1 MGKLN
6 LKPAE
11 QIRVQLTLK
20 QQKQIEQIYKG
31 VAKDID
37 QRVKKIPNVSS
48 APLQKYYLENLK
60 KQVLDELNKASSGL
74 QDMIEGNM
82 KSVAESVIDSTLD
95 FAQKVGLSV
104 EGLYSH
110 VPDDV
115 VKAVATGQLYD
126 GDWTLSKA
134 IWKDHMKTQYNVNTV
149 VAKGIAENKSAYD
162 IAKDLEKYVD
172 PSAAKDWDWSKVY
185 PGVGKKIDYNAQRLA
200 RTMVSHAYQQAFVR
214 STIKNP
220 FVEMYRWDAAN
231 SGRVCPICADR
242 DGQLFS
248 KSDLPLDHPN
258 GMCTF
263 EAVIPDSMEDI
274 ADRVA
279 DWAYGA
285 DDPELDGWA
294 EDLTGLK
301 WEPSFNKEQEKWLG
315 NHGWSPTNM
324 PTNFKSFA
332 QSLTFDEQEQLL
344 KLAGGSWNDAHPY
357 QKMEQYY
364 LKNLAVVREV
374 AKPKV
379 PSVSTLVNQHN
390 IPNVPDYSTW
400 IKLMQ
405 KQTESSMLD
414 MESQAFAK
422 MTPEEKSALRTYTGS
437 AYRDM
442 NSYLRKLAVGDSAT
456 TRYKSEIDLC
466 IQALKKSSFE
476 DTLVLRRG
484 TDFGDLAGLIGGDFM
499 STKTKLSKMSTKELR
514 DTYVGLKGKYAG
526 FTSTSSDFEKGFS
539 GTVEMIFYAPKG
551 TQGSSIMGI
560 SKFGTDEGETL
571 LNAGTQVEIVGIEDS
586 DGHFGSSVRM
596 FLRIL
601 EK

>member
-1 MGKLN
+1 MGKLS

-11 QIRVQLTLK
+11 QMRVQLTLK

-37 QRVKKIPNVSS
+37 QRIKKIPNVSS

-82 KSVAESVIDSTLD
+82 KSVVESVIDSTLD
-95 FAQKVGLSV
+95 FAQKVGLSI

-110 VPDDV
+110 VPDEI

-285 DDPELDGWA
+285 DDPELDTWA

-315 NHGWSPTNM
+315 DHGWSPTNM
-324 PTNFKSFA
+324 PPDFKSFA
-332 QSLTFDEQEQLL
+332 QSLTLGEQEQLL

-364 LKNLAVVREV
+364 LKNLATVREI

-379 PSVSTLVNQHN
+379 PSVSTLVNQHS
-390 IPNVPDYSTW
+390 ISGVPDYSTW
-400 IKLMQ
+400 IDIMK
-405 KQTESSMLD
+405 KQTESYMLD
-414 MESQAFAK
+414 LESKAFDK
-422 MTPEEKSALRTYTGS
+422 MTPEEKRALRTYTGS
-437 AYRDM
+437 AYMDM
-442 NSYLRKLAVGDSAT
+442 NNYLRKLAVGDSAT
-456 TRYKSEIDLC
+456 TKYKSEIDLC
-466 IQALKKSSFE
+466 MQALKKSSFE

-484 TDFGDLAGLIGGDFM
+484 TDFGDLAGLIGGDFR
-499 STKTKLSKMSTKELR
+499 STKTKLSEMSIKELR

-526 FTSTSSDFEKGFS
+526 FTSTSSDFEKGF
-539 GTVEMIFYAPKG
+539 GETVEMIFYAPKG
-551 TQGSSIMGI
+551 TQGSSIMSI
-560 SKFGTDEGETL
+560 SEYGTGEGETL

>member
-1 MGKLN
+1 MAKLN

-11 QIRVQLTLK
+11 QIRVQLTIK

-48 APLQKYYLENLK
+48 APLQRYYLENLK

-242 DGQLFS
+242 DGQLYD
-248 KSDLPLDHPN
+248 KNDLPLDHPN

-279 DWAYGA
+279 DWAYGV
-285 DDPELDGWA
+285 DDPELDAWA

-324 PTNFKSFA
+324 PPDFKSFA

-379 PSVSTLVNQHN
+379 PSVSTLVNQHS

-442 NSYLRKLAVGDSAT
+442 NNYLRKLAVGDSAT
-456 TRYKSEIDLC
+456 TKYKSEIDLC
-466 IQALKKSSFE
+466 MQALKKSSFE

-499 STKTKLSKMSTKELR
+499 STKTKLSKMSINELR

-539 GTVEMIFYAPKG
+539 GKVEMIFYAPKG

-560 SKFGTDEGETL
+560 SKFGTGEGETL

-586 DGHFGSSVRM
+586 DGHFDSSIRM

>member
-48 APLQKYYLENLK
+48 APLQRYYLENLK

-248 KSDLPLDHPN
+248 KNDLPLDHPN

-285 DDPELDGWA
+285 DDPELDTWA

-315 NHGWSPTNM
+315 DHGWSPTNM
-324 PTNFKSFA
+324 PPDFKSFA
-332 QSLTFDEQEQLL
+332 QSLTLGEQEKLL

-364 LKNLAVVREV
+364 LKNLATVREV

-390 IPNVPDYSTW
+390 ISGVPDYSTW
-400 IKLMQ
+400 IDIMK
-405 KQTESSMLD
+405 KQTESYMLD
-414 MESQAFAK
+414 LESKAFDK

-437 AYRDM
+437 AYTDM

-456 TRYKSEIDLC
+456 TKYKSEIDLC
-466 IQALKKSSFE
+466 MQALKKSNFE
-476 DTLVLRRG
+476 DALVLRRG
-484 TDFGDLAGLIGGDFM
+484 TDFGDLAGLIGGDFR

-526 FTSTSSDFEKGFS
+526 FTSTSSDFEKGFD

-560 SKFGTDEGETL
+560 SKFGTGEGETL

>member
-1 MGKLN
+1 MAKLN
-6 LKPAE
+6 LNTAE
-11 QIRVQLTLK
+11 QARVQLTQK
-20 QQKQIEQIYKG
+20 QQKHIEQIYKG

-37 QRVKKIPNVSS
+37 ERIKKLPNVPS
-48 APLQKYYLENLK
+48 APLQKTYLENLK
-60 KQVLDELNKASSGL
+60 KQVLDELDKASGDL

-82 KSVAESVIDSTLD
+82 KSVAESVLDSTLD
-95 FAQKVGLSV
+95 FTKKVGLSI

-110 VPDDV
+110 VPDEI
-115 VKAVATGQLYD
+115 VKSVASGQLYE

-134 IWKDHMKTQYNVNTV
+134 IWKDHMKTQYNINTV

-172 PSAAKDWDWSKVY
+172 PSAEKPWDWSKVY
-185 PGVGKKIDYNAQRLA
+185 PGVGRKIDYNAQRLA

-214 STIKNP
+214 STQKNP
-220 FVEMYRWDAAN
+220 FVTKYKWDASN
-231 SGRVCPICADR
+231 SARTCPICAER
-242 DGQLFS
+242 DGQLYD
-248 KSDLPLDHPN
+248 KNDLPLDHPN

-274 ADRVA
+274 ADRIA

-285 DDPELDGWA
+285 DDPELDTWA
-294 EDLTGLK
+294 EDLTGLT
-301 WEPSFNKEQEKWLG
+301 WTPSFNKEQEKWLG
-315 NHGWSPTNM
+315 DHGWSPTNM
-324 PTNFKSFA
+324 PPDFKSFA
-332 QSLTFDEQEQLL
+332 QSLTFDEQEKLL

-364 LKNLAVVREV
+364 FKNLATVRDI

-379 PSVSTLVNQHN
+379 PSVSTLVNQHS
-390 IPNVPDYSTW
+390 IPNVPDYNTW

-414 MESQAFAK
+414 MESRAFAK
-422 MTPEEKSALRTYTGS
+422 MTADEKLALRTYTGS
-437 AYRDM
+437 AYSDM
-442 NSYLRKLAVGDSAT
+442 NSYLRKLAVGNSAT
-456 TRYKSEIDLC
+456 TKYESEIDLC
-466 IQALKKSSFE
+466 MSALKKSSFE
-476 DTLVLRRG
+476 DTLILRRG
-484 TDFGDLAGLIGGDFM
+484 TDFGDLAGLIGGDFRD
-499 STKTKLSKMSTKELR
+499 TKIKLSKMSIQELR

-526 FTSTSSDFEKGFS
+526 FTSTSSDYEKGFIDS
-539 GTVEMIFYAPKG
+539 VEMIFYAPKG

-571 LNAGTQVEIVGIEDS
+571 LNAGTQVEIVGIEAS
-586 DGHFGSSVRM
+586 DGHMASSVRM

>member
-1 MGKLN
+1 MAKLN

-37 QRVKKIPNVSS
+37 QRIKKIPNVSS
-48 APLQKYYLENLK
+48 APLQRYYLENLN

-104 EGLYSH
+104 EGLYSR
-110 VPDDV
+110 VPDDII
-115 VKAVATGQLYD
+115 KAVATGQLYD

-172 PSAAKDWDWSKVY
+172 PFAAKDWDWSKVY
-185 PGVGKKIDYNAQRLA
+185 PGVSKKIDYNAQRLA

-220 FVEMYRWDAAN
+220 FVTKYRWDASN
-231 SGRVCPICADR
+231 SARVCPICAER
-242 DGQLFS
+242 DGQLYD
-248 KSDLPLDHPN
+248 KNDLPLDHPN

-285 DDPELDGWA
+285 DDPELDTWA

-315 NHGWSPTNM
+315 DHGWSPTNM
-324 PTNFKSFA
+324 PPDFKSFA
-332 QSLTFDEQEQLL
+332 QSLTLGEQEKLL

-364 LKNLAVVREV
+364 LKNLATVREV

-390 IPNVPDYSTW
+390 ISGVPDYSTW
-400 IKLMQ
+400 IDIMK
-405 KQTESSMLD
+405 KQTESYMLD
-414 MESQAFAK
+414 LESKAFDK

-437 AYRDM
+437 AYMDM

-456 TRYKSEIDLC
+456 TKYKSEIDLC
-466 IQALKKSSFE
+466 MQALKKSNFE

-484 TDFGDLAGLIGGDFM
+484 TDFGDLAGLIGGDFR
-499 STKTKLSKMSTKELR
+499 STKTKLSKMSIKELR

-526 FTSTSSDFEKGFS
+526 FTSTSSDFEKSFDGA
-539 GTVEMIFYAPKG
+539 VEMIFYAPKG
-551 TQGSSIMGI
+551 TQGSSIMSI
-560 SKFGTDEGETL
+560 SKFGTGEGETL

-586 DGHFGSSVRM
+586 GGHFGSSVRM

>member
-95 FAQKVGLSV
+95 FAQKVGLSI

-172 PSAAKDWDWSKVY
+172 PSAAKAWDWSKVY

-220 FVEMYRWDAAN
+220 FVTKYRWDASN
-231 SGRVCPICADR
+231 SARVCPICAER
-242 DGQLFS
+242 DGQLYD
-248 KSDLPLDHPN
+248 KNDLPLDHPN

-315 NHGWSPTNM
+315 NHGWSPTSM
-324 PTNFKSFA
+324 PTDFKSFA

-400 IKLMQ
+400 IDTMK
-405 KQTESSMLD
+405 KQTESYMLD
-414 MESQAFAK
+414 LESKAFDK

-456 TRYKSEIDLC
+456 TKYKSEIDLC
-466 IQALKKSSFE
+466 MQALKKSNFE

-499 STKTKLSKMSTKELR
+499 STKTKLSKMSIKELR

-539 GTVEMIFYAPKG
+539 GNVEMIFYAPKG

-560 SKFGTDEGETL
+560 SKFGTGEGETL

-586 DGHFGSSVRM
+586 DGHFDSSVRM

>member
-1 MGKLN
+1 MAKLN

-48 APLQKYYLENLK
+48 APLQRYYLENLK
-60 KQVLDELNKASSGL
+60 KQVLNELNKASSGL

-82 KSVAESVIDSTLD
+82 KSVAESILDSTLD

-185 PGVGKKIDYNAQRLA
+185 PGVSKKIDYNAQRLA

-220 FVEMYRWDAAN
+220 FVTKYRWDASN
-231 SGRVCPICADR
+231 SARVCPICADR
-242 DGQLFS
+242 DGQLYD
-248 KSDLPLDHPN
+248 KNDLPLDHPN

-285 DDPELDGWA
+285 DDTELDQWA

-315 NHGWSPTNM
+315 NHGWSPTSM

-405 KQTESSMLD
+405 KQTESYMLD
-414 MESQAFAK
+414 LESKAFDK

-456 TRYKSEIDLC
+456 TKYKSEIDLC
-466 IQALKKSSFE
+466 MQALKKSNFE

-499 STKTKLSKMSTKELR
+499 STKTKLSKMSIKELR

-539 GTVEMIFYAPKG
+539 GKVEMIFYAPKG

>member
-1 MGKLN
+1 MAKLN
-6 LKPAE
+6 LNTAE
-11 QIRVQLTLK
+11 QTRVQLTQK

-37 QRVKKIPNVSS
+37 ERIKKLPNVPS
-48 APLQKYYLENLK
+48 APLQKAYLENLK
-60 KQVLDELNKASSGL
+60 SQILDELDKTSSDL
-74 QDMIEGNM
+74 QSMIEGNM
-82 KSVAESVIDSTLD
+82 KSVAESVLDSTLD
-95 FAQKVGLSV
+95 FAKRIGFSV
-104 EGLYSH
+104 ESLYSH
-110 VPDDV
+110 VPDEI
-115 VKAVATGQLYD
+115 VKSVASGQLYD

-134 IWKDHMKTQYNVNTV
+134 LWKNHMKTQYNVNTV
-149 VAKGIAENKSAYD
+149 VSKGIAENKSAYA

-172 PSAAKDWDWSKVY
+172 PSAEKPWDWSKVY

-214 STIKNP
+214 STVKNP
-220 FVEMYRWDAAN
+220 FVTKYRWDASN
-231 SGRVCPICADR
+231 SARVCPICAER
-242 DGQLFS
+242 DGQLYD
-248 KSDLPLDHPN
+248 KNDLPLDHPN

-285 DDPELDGWA
+285 DDQALDDWA

-324 PTNFKSFA
+324 PSNFKSFA
-332 QSLTFDEQEQLL
+332 ESLSFSEQEQLL
-344 KLAGGSWNDAHPY
+344 KLAGGSWSDAHPY

-364 LKNLAVVREV
+364 LRNLSTVREV

-379 PSVSTLVNQHN
+379 PSVSMLVNQHN
-390 IPNVPDYSTW
+390 ISNVPDYSTW
-400 IKLMQ
+400 IDLMK
-405 KQTESSMLD
+405 KQTESYMLD
-414 MESQAFAK
+414 LESRAFDK
-422 MTPEEKSALRTYTGS
+422 MTSEEKSALRTYTGS

-442 NSYLRKLAVGDSAT
+442 NSYLRRLAVGDSAT

-466 IQALKKSSFE
+466 IQALKKSNFE

-484 TDFGDLAGLIGGDFM
+484 TDFGDLAGLIGGDFVA
-499 STKTKLSKMSTKELR
+499 TKTKLSEMSIKELR

-526 FTSTSSDFEKGFS
+526 FTSTSSDFEKGF
-539 GTVEMIFYAPKG
+539 GDEVEMIFYAPKG

-560 SKFGTDEGETL
+560 SKFGTGEGETL

-586 DGHFGSSVRM
+586 YAHFGSSVRI

>member
-6 LKPAE
+6 LKLAE
-11 QIRVQLTLK
+11 QTRVQLTLK

-37 QRVKKIPNVSS
+37 QKVKKIPNVSS

-74 QDMIEGNM
+74 KDMIEGNM
-82 KSVAESVIDSTLD
+82 KSAAESVIDSTLD

-134 IWKDHMKTQYNVNTV
+134 LWKDHMKTQYNVNTV

-172 PSAAKDWDWSKVY
+172 PSAEKPWDWSKVY
-185 PGVGKKIDYNAQRLA
+185 SGIGKKIDYNAQRLA

-263 EAVIPDSMEDI
+263 EAIIPDSMEDI

-285 DDPELDGWA
+285 DDPELDAWA

-315 NHGWSPTNM
+315 DHGWSPTNM
-324 PTNFKSFA
+324 PPDFKSFA
-332 QSLTFDEQEQLL
+332 QSLTLGEKEKLL

-364 LKNLAVVREV
+364 LKNLATVREV

-390 IPNVPDYSTW
+390 ISGVPDYSTW
-400 IKLMQ
+400 IDIMK
-405 KQTESSMLD
+405 KQTESYMLD
-414 MESQAFAK
+414 LESKAFDK

-437 AYRDM
+437 AYRNM

-456 TRYKSEIDLC
+456 TKYKSEIDLC
-466 IQALKKSSFE
+466 MQALKKSNFE

-484 TDFGDLAGLIGGDFM
+484 TDFGDLAGLIGGDFR
-499 STKTKLSKMSTKELR
+499 STKTKLSKMSIQELR

-526 FTSTSSDFEKGFS
+526 FTSTSSDFEKGF
-539 GTVEMIFYAPKG
+539 GDEVEMIFYAPKG

-560 SKFGTDEGETL
+560 SEFGTGEGETL

>member
-1 MGKLN
+1 MAKLN
-6 LKPAE
+6 LNTAE
-11 QIRVQLTLK
+11 QTRVQLTQK

-37 QRVKKIPNVSS
+37 ERIKKLPNVPS
-48 APLQKYYLENLK
+48 APLQKAYLENLK
-60 KQVLDELNKASSGL
+60 SQILDELNKASGDL
-74 QDMIEGNM
+74 QSMIEGSM
-82 KSVAESVIDSTLD
+82 KSVAESVLDSTLD
-95 FAQKVGLSV
+95 FAKRIGFSV
-104 EGLYSH
+104 ESLYSH
-110 VPDDV
+110 VPDEI
-115 VKAVATGQLYD
+115 VKSVASGQLYD

-134 IWKDHMKTQYNVNTV
+134 LWKNHMKTQYNVNTV
-149 VAKGIAENKSAYD
+149 VSKGIAENKSAYA

-172 PSAAKDWDWSKVY
+172 PSAEKPWDWSKVY

-214 STIKNP
+214 STVKNP
-220 FVEMYRWDAAN
+220 FVTKYRWDASN
-231 SGRVCPICADR
+231 SARVCPICAER
-242 DGQLFS
+242 DGQLYD
-248 KSDLPLDHPN
+248 KNDLPLDHPN

-285 DDPELDGWA
+285 DDQALDDWA

-324 PTNFKSFA
+324 PSNFKSFA
-332 QSLTFDEQEQLL
+332 ESLSFSEQEQLL
-344 KLAGGSWNDAHPY
+344 KLAGGSWSDAHPY

-364 LKNLAVVREV
+364 LRNLATVREV

-379 PSVSTLVNQHN
+379 PSVSMLVNQHN
-390 IPNVPDYSTW
+390 ISNVPDYSTW
-400 IKLMQ
+400 IDLMK
-405 KQTESSMLD
+405 KQTESYMLD
-414 MESQAFAK
+414 LESRAFDK
-422 MTPEEKSALRTYTGS
+422 MTSEEKSALRTYTGS

-442 NSYLRKLAVGDSAT
+442 NSYLRRLSVGDSAT

-466 IQALKKSSFE
+466 IQALKKSNFE

-484 TDFGDLAGLIGGDFM
+484 TDFGDLAGLIGGDFVA
-499 STKTKLSKMSTKELR
+499 TKTKLSEMSIKELR

-526 FTSTSSDFEKGFS
+526 FTSTSSDFEKGF
-539 GTVEMIFYAPKG
+539 GDEVEMIFYAPKG
-551 TQGSSIMGI
+551 TQGSSIMSI
-560 SKFGTDEGETL
+560 SKFGTGEGETL

-586 DGHFGSSVRM
+586 YAHFGSSVRI

>member
-1 MGKLN
+1 MEKLN

-11 QIRVQLTLK
+11 QARVQLTLK

-37 QRVKKIPNVSS
+37 QRIKKIPNVSS

-134 IWKDHMKTQYNVNTV
+134 LWKDHMKTQHDVNTV

-172 PSAAKDWDWSKVY
+172 PSAEKPWDWSKVY

-279 DWAYGA
+279 DWYRGY
-285 DDPELDGWA
+285 
-294 EDLTGLK
+294 
-301 WEPSFNKEQEKWLG
+301 S
-315 NHGWSPTNM
+315 
-324 PTNFKSFA
+324 
-332 QSLTFDEQEQLL
+332 DEQLDEYAATFSMPQATKESHKSEVTLL
-344 KLAGGSWNDAHPY
+344 VPGKSSAELTDQVSDYFLPQSTRNKLEEIHKLNSFDDFSKYFDTLGITLDTD
-357 QKMEQYY
+357 
-364 LKNLAVVREV
+364 LKSLSGERRFDTI
-374 AKPKV
+374 KPVKE
-379 PSVSTLVNQHN
+379 LC
-390 IPNVPDYSTW
+390 
-400 IKLMQ
+400 
-405 KQTESSMLD
+405 E
-414 MESQAFAK
+414 
-422 MTPEEKSALRTYTGS
+422 
-437 AYRDM
+437 
-442 NSYLRKLAVGDSAT
+442 KLAVGIDSY
-456 TRYKSEIDLC
+456 RQLYGDN
-466 IQALKKSSFE
+466 ALSKLNRILLYSDSLECTAAYNFNRIGENDPMAGTLEFRNWNANGRHVFHELAHAFQDSNARSGEDAVSFSQRI
-476 DTLVLRRG
+476 VQQ
-484 TDFGDLAGLIGGDFM
+484 AGLNPKFDAYSGAAQDVIEAERFADAFGFGFY
-499 STKTKLSKMSTKELR
+499 LGSKSGLEFIQSVQR
-514 DTYVGLKGKYAG
+514 EFLKGA
-526 FTSTSSDFEKGFS
+526 
-539 GTVEMIFYAPKG
+539 I
-551 TQGSSIMGI
+551 
-560 SKFGTDEGETL
+560 
-571 LNAGTQVEIVGIEDS
+571 
-586 DGHFGSSVRM
+586 
-596 FLRIL
+596 
-601 EK
+601 

>member
-220 FVEMYRWDAAN
+220 FVEMYRWDASN
-231 SGRVCPICADR
+231 SARVCPICADR

-248 KSDLPLDHPN
+248 KNDLPLDHPN

-315 NHGWSPTNM
+315 NHGWSPTSM

-405 KQTESSMLD
+405 KQTESYMLD
-414 MESQAFAK
+414 LESKAFDK

-456 TRYKSEIDLC
+456 TKYKSEIDLC
-466 IQALKKSSFE
+466 MQALKKSNFE

-499 STKTKLSKMSTKELR
+499 STKTKLSKMSIKELR

-539 GTVEMIFYAPKG
+539 GNVEMIFYAPKG

-586 DGHFGSSVRM
+586 DGHFGSSVRI

>member
-1 MGKLN
+1 MAKLSLN
-6 LKPAE
+6 TAE
-11 QIRVQLTLK
+11 QTRVQLTQK
-20 QQKQIEQIYKG
+20 QQKQITQIYKG

-37 QRVKKIPNVSS
+37 ERIKKLPNVPS
-48 APLQKYYLENLK
+48 APLQKAYLETLK
-60 KQVLDELNKASSGL
+60 SQILDELDKASGDL
-74 QDMIEGNM
+74 QSMIEGSM
-82 KSVAESVIDSTLD
+82 KSVAESVLDSTLD
-95 FAQKVGLSV
+95 FAKKIGFSV

-110 VPDDV
+110 VPDEI
-115 VKAVATGQLYD
+115 VKSVASGQLYD

-134 IWKDHMKTQYNVNTV
+134 IWKNHMKTQYNVNTV
-149 VAKGIAENKSAYD
+149 VSKGIAENKSAYA

-172 PSAAKDWDWSKVY
+172 PSAEKPWDWSKVY

-220 FVEMYRWDAAN
+220 FVTKYRWDASN
-231 SGRVCPICADR
+231 SARVCPICAER
-242 DGQLFS
+242 DGQLYD
-248 KSDLPLDHPN
+248 KNDLPLDHPN

-263 EAVIPDSMEDI
+263 EAVIPDSMESI

-285 DDPELDGWA
+285 NDQALDGWA

-324 PTNFKSFA
+324 PSSFKSFA
-332 QSLTFDEQEQLL
+332 ESLSFSEQEQLL
-344 KLAGGSWNDAHPY
+344 KLAGGSWSDAHPY

-364 LKNLAVVREV
+364 LRNLATVREV
-374 AKPKV
+374 AKPKA
-379 PSVSTLVNQHN
+379 PSVSMLVNQHN
-390 IPNVPDYSTW
+390 ISNVPDYRTW
-400 IKLMQ
+400 IDLMK
-405 KQTESSMLD
+405 KQTESYMLD
-414 MESQAFAK
+414 LESRAFNK

-466 IQALKKSSFE
+466 IQALKKSNFE

-484 TDFGDLAGLIGGDFM
+484 TDFGDLAGLIGGDFRA
-499 STKTKLSKMSTKELR
+499 TKTKLSEMSIKELR
-514 DTYVGLKGKYAG
+514 DTYVGLKGKYTG
-526 FTSTSSDFEKGFS
+526 FTSTSSDFEKGF
-539 GTVEMIFYAPKG
+539 GDDVEMIFYAPKG
-551 TQGSSIMGI
+551 TQGSSIMSI
-560 SKFGTDEGETL
+560 SRYGTDEGETL

-586 DGHFGSSVRM
+586 DGHFGSSVRI

>member
-1 MGKLN
+1 MAKLSLN
-6 LKPAE
+6 TAE
-11 QIRVQLTLK
+11 QTRVQLTQK

-37 QRVKKIPNVSS
+37 ERIKKLPNVPS
-48 APLQKYYLENLK
+48 APLQKAYLENLK
-60 KQVLDELNKASSGL
+60 SQILDELDKASGDL
-74 QDMIEGNM
+74 QSMIEGSM
-82 KSVAESVIDSTLD
+82 KSVAESVLDSTLD
-95 FAQKVGLSV
+95 FAKKVGFSV

-110 VPDDV
+110 VPDEI
-115 VKAVATGQLYD
+115 VKSVASGQLYD
-126 GDWTLSKA
+126 GNWTLSKA
-134 IWKDHMKTQYNVNTV
+134 IWKSHMKTQYNVNTV
-149 VAKGIAENKSAYD
+149 VSKGIAENKSAYA

-172 PSAAKDWDWSKVY
+172 PSAEKPWDWSKVY

-220 FVEMYRWDAAN
+220 FVTKYRWDASN
-231 SGRVCPICADR
+231 SARVCPICAER
-242 DGQLFS
+242 DGQLYD
-248 KSDLPLDHPN
+248 KNDLPLDHPN

-263 EAVIPDSMEDI
+263 EAVIPESMEDI

-285 DDPELDGWA
+285 DDQELDTWA

-301 WEPSFNKEQEKWLG
+301 WEPTFNKTQEDWLG

-324 PTNFKSFA
+324 PSNFKSFA
-332 QSLTFDEQEQLL
+332 ESLSFSEQEQLL
-344 KLAGGSWNDAHPY
+344 KLAGGSWSDAHPY

-364 LKNLAVVREV
+364 LQNLATVREV

-379 PSVSTLVNQHN
+379 PSVSMLINQHD

-400 IKLMQ
+400 IDLMK
-405 KQTESSMLD
+405 KQTESYMLD
-414 MESQAFAK
+414 LESRAFDK
-422 MTPEEKSALRTYTGS
+422 MTSKEKSALRTYTGS

-442 NSYLRKLAVGDSAT
+442 NSYLRRLAVGDSAT

-466 IQALKKSSFE
+466 IQALKKSNFE

-484 TDFGDLAGLIGGDFM
+484 TDFGDLAGLIGGDFVA
-499 STKTKLSKMSTKELR
+499 TKTKLSEMSIKELR

-526 FTSTSSDFEKGFS
+526 FTSTSSDFEKGF
-539 GTVEMIFYAPKG
+539 GDAVEMIFYAPKG

-560 SKFGTDEGETL
+560 SRFGTAEGETL

-586 DGHFGSSVRM
+586 YAHFGSSVRI

>member
-6 LKPAE
+6 LNTAE
-11 QIRVQLTLK
+11 QERVQLTQK
-20 QQKQIEQIYKG
+20 QQKHIEQIYKG

-37 QRVKKIPNVSS
+37 KRLKNIPDVPS
-48 APLQKYYLENLK
+48 AALQKYYLENLK
-60 KQVLDELNKASSGL
+60 KQVLEELDKASADL
-74 QDMIEGNM
+74 KDMIEGNM
-82 KSVAESVIDSTLD
+82 KSVTESVLNSTLD
-95 FAQKVGLSV
+95 FAQKVGFSV

-110 VPDDV
+110 VPDEI
-115 VKAVATGQLYD
+115 VKAVASGQLYD

-134 IWKDHMKTQYNVNTV
+134 LWKDHMKTQYDVNTV

-162 IAKDLEKYVD
+162 IAKDLEKYVN
-172 PSAAKDWDWSKVY
+172 PAATKEWDWGKVY
-185 PGVGKKIDYNAQRLA
+185 PGTNKKVDYNAQRLA

-220 FVEMYRWDAAN
+220 FVTKYRWDASN
-231 SGRVCPICADR
+231 SARVCPICAER
-242 DGQLFS
+242 DGQLYD
-248 KSDLPLDHPN
+248 KNDLPLDHPN

-285 DDPELDGWA
+285 DDSELDTWA

-315 NHGWSPTNM
+315 EHGWSPTNM
-324 PTNFKSFA
+324 PPDFKSFA
-332 QSLTFDEQEQLL
+332 QSLTLGEQEKLL

-364 LKNLAVVREV
+364 LKNLATVREV

-379 PSVSTLVNQHN
+379 PSVSTLVNQRS
-390 IPNVPDYSTW
+390 ISGVPDYNTW
-400 IKLMQ
+400 IDIMK
-405 KQTESSMLD
+405 KQTESYMLD
-414 MESQAFAK
+414 LESKAFDK
-422 MTPEEKSALRTYTGS
+422 MTPEEKSALRKYTGS

-442 NSYLRKLAVGDSAT
+442 NNYLRKLAVGDSAT
-456 TRYKSEIDLC
+456 TKYKSEIDLC
-466 IQALKKSSFE
+466 MQALKKSNFE
-476 DTLVLRRG
+476 DTLILRRG
-484 TDFGDLAGLIGGDFM
+484 TDFGDLAGLIGGDF
-499 STKTKLSKMSTKELR
+499 STTKTKLSKMSVQELR

-526 FTSTSSDFEKGFS
+526 FTSTSSDYEKGFS
-539 GTVEMIFYAPKG
+539 DTVEMIFYAPKG

-560 SKFGTDEGETL
+560 SKFGTGEGETL
-571 LNAGTQVEIVGIEDS
+571 LNADTQVEIVGIEDS
-586 DGHFGSSVRM
+586 NSHMGSSVRM

>member
-1 MGKLN
+1 MAKLSLN
-6 LKPAE
+6 TAE
-11 QIRVQLTLK
+11 QARVQLTQK
-20 QQKQIEQIYKG
+20 QQKHIEQIYKG

-37 QRVKKIPNVSS
+37 ERIKKLPNVPS
-48 APLQKYYLENLK
+48 APLQKTYFENLK
-60 KQVLDELNKASSGL
+60 KQVLDELDKASGDL
-74 QDMIEGNM
+74 QGMIEGNM
-82 KSVAESVIDSTLD
+82 KSVAESVLDSTLD
-95 FAQKVGLSV
+95 FTKKVGLSI
-104 EGLYSH
+104 EGLYSR
-110 VPDDV
+110 VPDEI
-115 VKAVATGQLYD
+115 VKSVASGQLYE

-134 IWKDHMKTQYNVNTV
+134 IWKDHMKTQYNINTV

-172 PSAAKDWDWSKVY
+172 PSAEKPWDWSKVY
-185 PGVGKKIDYNAQRLA
+185 PGVGRKIDYNAQRLA

-214 STIKNP
+214 STQKNP
-220 FVEMYRWDAAN
+220 FVTKYRWDASN
-231 SGRVCPICADR
+231 SARTCPICAER
-242 DGQLFS
+242 DGKLYD
-248 KSDLPLDHPN
+248 KNDLPLDHPN

-274 ADRVA
+274 ADRIA
-279 DWAYGA
+279 DWAYGS
-285 DDPELDGWA
+285 DDPELDAWA
-294 EDLTGLK
+294 EDLTGIT
-301 WEPSFNKEQEKWLG
+301 WEPGFNKEQEKWLG
-315 NHGWSPTNM
+315 EHGWSPTSM
-324 PTNFKSFA
+324 PPDFKSFA
-332 QSLTFDEQEQLL
+332 QSLTFDEQEKLL

-364 LKNLAVVREV
+364 LKNLATVRDI

-379 PSVSTLVNQHN
+379 PSVSTLVNQHS
-390 IPNVPDYSTW
+390 IPNVPDYNTW

-414 MESQAFAK
+414 MESRAFAK
-422 MTPEEKSALRTYTGS
+422 MTADEKIALRTYTGS

-442 NSYLRKLAVGDSAT
+442 NSYLRNLAVGDSAIT
-456 TRYKSEIDLC
+456 KYESEIDLC
-466 IQALKKSSFE
+466 MSALKKSSFE

-484 TDFGDLAGLIGGDFM
+484 TDFGDLAGLIGGDFN
-499 STKTKLSKMSTKELR
+499 STKDKLSEMSIQELR

-526 FTSTSSDFEKGFS
+526 FTSTSSDYEKGFGDS
-539 GTVEMIFYAPKG
+539 VEMIFYAPKG

-560 SKFGTDEGETL
+560 SKFGTGEGETL

>member
-6 LKPAE
+6 LNAAE
-11 QIRVQLTLK
+11 QDRVQLTLK

-37 QRVKKIPNVSS
+37 QRIKKIPNVPS
-48 APLQKYYLENLK
+48 APLQKSYLENLK
-60 KQVLDELNKASSGL
+60 KQVLEELDKASSGL

-82 KSVAESVIDSTLD
+82 KSAAESVIDSTLD

-110 VPDDV
+110 VPDEI
-115 VKAVATGQLYD
+115 VKAVATGKLYE

-134 IWKDHMKTQYNVNTV
+134 IWKDHMKTQYNVNTI

-172 PSAAKDWDWSKVY
+172 PSAEKPWDWSKVY
-185 PGVGKKIDYNAQRLA
+185 PGVGRKVDYNAQRLA

-220 FVEMYRWDAAN
+220 FVTKYKWDASN
-231 SGRVCPICADR
+231 SGRTCPICEER
-242 DGQLFS
+242 DGKLYD
-248 KSDLPLDHPN
+248 KGDLPLDHPN

-274 ADRVA
+274 ADRIA
-279 DWAYGA
+279 DWAYGTA
-285 DDPELDGWA
+285 DPELDKWA

-301 WEPSFNKEQEKWLG
+301 WEPAFNKEQEDWLG

-324 PTNFKSFA
+324 PPDFKSFA
-332 QSLTFDEQEQLL
+332 QSLTFNEQEKFL
-344 KLAGGSWNDAHPY
+344 KLAGGSWSDAHPY

-364 LKNLAVVREV
+364 LKNLATVREI

-390 IPNVPDYSTW
+390 ISDIPDYNTW
-400 IKLMQ
+400 ISMMKN
-405 KQTESSMLD
+405 QTESSMLD
-414 MESQAFAK
+414 WESRSLAK
-422 MTPEEKSALRTYTGS
+422 MTDKEKNALNIYTGS
-437 AYRDM
+437 AHR
-442 NSYLRKLAVGDSAT
+442 NINRYLRDRFTGKDST
-456 TRYKSEIDLC
+456 TDYLPT
-466 IQALKKSSFE
+466 IQLMDSALKKSATE
-476 DTLVLRRG
+476 TPLILRRG
-484 TDFGDLAGLIGGDFM
+484 TDFGDLAGLIGGDFQSARNKLSEM
-499 STKTKLSKMSTKELR
+499 STKDLR

-526 FTSTSSDFEKGFS
+526 FTSTSSDYEKGF
-539 GTVEMIFYAPKG
+539 GDTVEMIFYAPKG
-551 TQGSSIMGI
+551 TQGSSIMSI
-560 SKFGTDEGETL
+560 SRYGTSEGETL
-571 LNAGTQVEIVGIEDS
+571 LNADTQVEIVGIEDS
-586 DGHFGSSVRM
+586 DGHMGSSVRM

>member
-37 QRVKKIPNVSS
+37 QRIKKIPNVSS

-110 VPDDV
+110 VPDEI

-172 PSAAKDWDWSKVY
+172 PSAEKPWDWSKVY

-285 DDPELDGWA
+285 DDPELDAWA

-315 NHGWSPTNM
+315 DHGWSPTNM
-324 PTNFKSFA
+324 PPDFKSFA
-332 QSLTFDEQEQLL
+332 QSLTLGEQEKLL

-364 LKNLAVVREV
+364 LKNLATVREV

-390 IPNVPDYSTW
+390 ISGVPDYTTW
-400 IKLMQ
+400 IDLMR
-405 KQTESSMLD
+405 KQTESYILD
-414 MESQAFAK
+414 LESRAFDK
-422 MTPEEKSALRTYTGS
+422 MTSEEKSALRTYTGS
-437 AYRDM
+437 AYMDM
-442 NSYLRKLAVGDSAT
+442 NTYLRKLAVGDSAT
-456 TRYKSEIDLC
+456 TKYKSEIDLC
-466 IQALKKSSFE
+466 MQALKKSNFE

-484 TDFGDLAGLIGGDFM
+484 TDFGDLAGLIGGDFR
-499 STKTKLSKMSTKELR
+499 STKTKLSKMSIKELR

-526 FTSTSSDFEKGFS
+526 FTSTSSDYEKGF
-539 GTVEMIFYAPKG
+539 GNAVEMIFYTPKG

-560 SKFGTDEGETL
+560 SKFGTGEGETL

>member
-1 MGKLN
+1 MGKLSLN
-6 LKPAE
+6 TAE
-11 QIRVQLTLK
+11 QNRVQLTQK
-20 QQKQIEQIYKG
+20 QQKQIEQIYKS

-37 QRVKKIPNVSS
+37 ERIKKIPDVPSS
-48 APLQKYYLENLK
+48 PLQKSYLENLK
-60 KQVLDELNKASSGL
+60 KQVLKELDKASSGL
-74 QDMIEGNM
+74 QDMIKGNM

-110 VPDDV
+110 VPDEI
-115 VKAVATGQLYD
+115 VKAVATGQLYE

-172 PSAAKDWDWSKVY
+172 PSAEKSWDWSKVY
-185 PGVGKKIDYNAQRLA
+185 PGVSKKVDYNAQRLA

-220 FVEMYRWDAAN
+220 FVTKYRWDASN
-231 SGRVCPICADR
+231 SARVCPICAER
-242 DGQLFS
+242 DGQLYD
-248 KSDLPLDHPN
+248 KNDLPLDHPN

-263 EAVIPDSMEDI
+263 EAVIPDSMETI
-274 ADRVA
+274 ADRIA

-285 DDPELDGWA
+285 DDTELDEWA

-324 PTNFKSFA
+324 PPDFKSFA
-332 QSLTFDEQEQLL
+332 QSLTLGEQEQLL

-364 LKNLAVVREV
+364 LKNLATVREI

-390 IPNVPDYSTW
+390 ISGVPDYNTW
-400 IKLMQ
+400 IDIIK
-405 KQTESSMLD
+405 KQTESYMLD
-414 MESQAFAK
+414 LESRAFAK
-422 MTPEEKSALRTYTGS
+422 MTADEKSALRTYTGS

-442 NSYLRKLAVGDSAT
+442 NSYLRKLAVGDSAIT
-456 TRYKSEIDLC
+456 KYKSEIDLC
-466 IQALKKSSFE
+466 MQALKKSSFE
-476 DTLVLRRG
+476 DTVVLRRG
-484 TDFGDLAGLIGGDFM
+484 TDFGDLAGLIGGDFR
-499 STKTKLSKMSTKELR
+499 STKTKLSKMSIQELR

-526 FTSTSSDFEKGFS
+526 FTSTSSDYEKGFS
-539 GTVEMIFYAPKG
+539 DSVEMIFYAPKG

-571 LNAGTQVEIVGIEDS
+571 LNADTQVEIVGIEAS
-586 DGHFGSSVRM
+586 DGHMASSVRM

>member
-1 MGKLN
+1 MAKLN
-6 LKPAE
+6 LNTAE
-11 QIRVQLTLK
+11 QTRVQLTQK

-37 QRVKKIPNVSS
+37 ERIKKLPNVPS
-48 APLQKYYLENLK
+48 APLQKAYLENLK
-60 KQVLDELNKASSGL
+60 SQILDELNKASSDL
-74 QDMIEGNM
+74 QSMIEGSM
-82 KSVAESVIDSTLD
+82 KSVAESVLDSTLD
-95 FAQKVGLSV
+95 FAKKVGFSV

-110 VPDDV
+110 VPDEI
-115 VKAVATGQLYD
+115 VKSVASGQLYD
-126 GDWTLSKA
+126 GNWTLSKA
-134 IWKDHMKTQYNVNTV
+134 IWKNHMKTQYNVNTV
-149 VAKGIAENKSAYD
+149 VSKGIAENKSAYA

-172 PSAAKDWDWSKVY
+172 PSAEKPWNWSKVY

-214 STIKNP
+214 STVKNP
-220 FVEMYRWDAAN
+220 FVTKYRWDASN
-231 SGRVCPICADR
+231 SARVCPICAER
-242 DGQLFS
+242 DGQLYD
-248 KSDLPLDHPN
+248 KNDLPLDHPN

-263 EAVIPDSMEDI
+263 EAVIPDSMEGI

-285 DDPELDGWA
+285 DDQALDDWA

-324 PTNFKSFA
+324 PSNFKSFA
-332 QSLTFDEQEQLL
+332 ESLSFSEQEQLL
-344 KLAGGSWNDAHPY
+344 KLAGGSWSDAHPY

-364 LKNLAVVREV
+364 LRNLATVREV

-379 PSVSTLVNQHN
+379 PSVSMLVNQHN
-390 IPNVPDYSTW
+390 ISNVPDYSTW
-400 IKLMQ
+400 IDLMK
-405 KQTESSMLD
+405 KQTESYMLD
-414 MESQAFAK
+414 LESRAFDK
-422 MTPEEKSALRTYTGS
+422 MTSEEKSALRTYTGS

-442 NSYLRKLAVGDSAT
+442 NSYLRRLSVGDSAT

-466 IQALKKSSFE
+466 IQALKKSNFE

-484 TDFGDLAGLIGGDFM
+484 TDFGDLAGLIGGDFVA
-499 STKTKLSKMSTKELR
+499 TKTKLSEMSIKELR

-526 FTSTSSDFEKGFS
+526 FTSTSSDFEKGF
-539 GTVEMIFYAPKG
+539 GDEVEMIFYAPKG
-551 TQGSSIMGI
+551 TQGSSIMSI
-560 SKFGTDEGETL
+560 SKFGTGEGETL

-586 DGHFGSSVRM
+586 YAHFGSSVRI